1 MNWRYGGF
9 APYVSVGKRKSQGL
23 AKAKKRIGK
32 GNSLK
37 PINISGRKI
46 ATTFWGQSWCKHF
59 ETYSDFSNRLPRGRT
74 YARNG
79 SIAHLEI
86 SSGVITAMVCGSD
99 LYLITIRIDS
109 LPKKAWRKLCD
120 QCITSV
126 HSVIDLMLGK
136 LPDTVIE
143 SLTAPESGL
152 FPKSSEIR
160 LSCDCPDSA
169 HLCKHL
175 AAVLYGVGSRL
186 DEQPELLFLLRG
198 VQQTDLIGSSLS
210 ENADSLIGIEGA
222 SALNQADLGDI
233 FGIDLV
239 LPEDDSGKKNGKKP
253 RRKRA
258 KKTSARA
265 PAKKKAVKKRA
276 VKKKSAK
283 KKAAKR

>member
-9 APYVSVGKRKSQGL
+9 APYVPVGKRKSQGL
-23 AKAKKRIGK
+23 AKAKKRLGK
-32 GNSLK
+32 GKSLE

-86 SSGVITAMVCGSD
+86 TSGLITAMVCGSD
-99 LYLITIRIDS
+99 LYLIKIRIDS
-109 LPKKAWRKLCD
+109 LPTKAWRKLCD
-120 QCITSV
+120 QSTASV

-160 LSCDCPDSA
+160 LSCDCPDGA

-198 VQQTDLIGSSLS
+198 VQQTDLIGSSLAV
-210 ENADSLIGIEGA
+210 NADSLIGIEGA
-222 SALNQADLGDI
+222 SALDEADLGDI

-239 LPEDDSGKKNGKKP
+239 LPDDDSGKKNSKKP

-258 KKTSARA
+258 TKTSARA
-265 PAKKKAVKKRA
+265 RAKKKAVKKRA
-276 VKKKSAK
+276 VKKK
-283 KKAAKR
+283 AAKR